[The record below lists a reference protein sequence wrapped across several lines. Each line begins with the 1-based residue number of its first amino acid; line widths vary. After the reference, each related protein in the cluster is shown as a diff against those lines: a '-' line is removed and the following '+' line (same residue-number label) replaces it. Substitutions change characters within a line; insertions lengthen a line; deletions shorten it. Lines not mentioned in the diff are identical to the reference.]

1 MNSQKTILLKTG
13 TLHFSQGT
21 HNAYL
26 RYPKLLRTFRKC
38 LYRHYQKEWK
48 DQPEYI
54 SQANQL
60 ALERGGQILTI
71 HINTDHYPIV
81 IVTEACRSFTTILFE
96 SEYK

>member
-21 HNAYL
+21 HNATM
-26 RYPKLLRTFRKC
+26 RYPQLLRSFRKC
-38 LYRHYQKEWK
+38 LFRHYQKEWK
-48 DQPEYI
+48 YQPVYI
-54 SQANQL
+54 LQANEL
-60 ALERGGQILTI
+60 ALEKGGQILTI
-71 HINTDHYPIV
+71 HFGSHHYPIL